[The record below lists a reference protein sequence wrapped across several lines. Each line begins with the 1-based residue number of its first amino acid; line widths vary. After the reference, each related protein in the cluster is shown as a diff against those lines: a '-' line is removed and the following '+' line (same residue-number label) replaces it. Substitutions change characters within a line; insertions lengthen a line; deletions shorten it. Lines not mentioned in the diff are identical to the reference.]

1 MLFLTLFCMSPLA
14 AQSQGRDAFAVPDGL
29 EDEVRFWRT
38 VFGTYGGNQVIFYD
52 EEHLNVIYE
61 VVDFSGLN
69 SRKNLNSTAKR
80 AARQAEINRTQR
92 KIANALRT
100 IASGAKASALTDE
113 QRYYQ
118 KLFEG
123 SSDPNRFRAAAG
135 RIRVQ
140 VGQKDNLRRAIT
152 KAAPWM
158 GDIEAIFEKNG
169 VPKELTALM
178 FIESMFNPRAIS
190 DVGASGVWQFMPETG
205 RSYVSMNDFWDDRND
220 TINAS
225 LGAARFL
232 KDLHNQTGDWP
243 LAINAYNSG
252 LGRINSAVRQLGTK
266 KIATIVHR
274 FKGPGYGFYS
284 RNYVAEFY
292 AVVGLYR
299 NREDFFGAQ
308 TESDDRQYDIVQT
321 ADFVVLP
328 KIIDR
333 FGISLNDLRRLNTAL
348 SEKVLTGQLPL
359 PPHYPLKVPRGT
371 GYYLAVVVGS
381 LAPDKKWTVP

>member
-1 MLFLTLFCMSPLA
+1 MKRILFLFFMVMVPLSSA
-14 AQSQGRDAFAVPDGL
+14 SVLSQGRDAFAVPDGL
-29 EDEVRFWRT
+29 EDEVRFWRA

-61 VVDFSGLN
+61 VVSFSG
-69 SRKNLNSTAKR
+69 TKR
-80 AARQAEINRTQR
+80 ATRQEEISRTQR
-92 KIANALRT
+92 KIADSLRALS
-100 IASGAKASALTDE
+100 SGAKDAVLTDE

-123 SSDPNRFRAAAG
+123 SSDPNRFRDAAN

-140 VGQKDNLRRAIT
+140 VGQRDNLKRAIT
-152 KAAPWM
+152 KASPWM

-169 VPKELTALM
+169 APKELMALM

-205 RSYVSMNDFWDDRND
+205 RSYVSMNAFWDDRND
-220 TINAS
+220 TLNATS
-225 LGAARFL
+225 GAARFL
-232 KDLHNQTGDWP
+232 RDLYNQTGDWP

-252 LGRINSAVRQLGTK
+252 LGRINAAVRKLGTK
-266 KIATIVHR
+266 KIATIVHQ
-274 FKGPGYGFYS
+274 FKDPGYGFYS

-299 NREDFFGAQ
+299 NRAEFFGPQ
-308 TESDDRQYDIVQT
+308 SESDDRQYDIVQT
-321 ADFVVLP
+321 ADFVLLP
-328 KIIDR
+328 KIADR
-333 FGISLNDLRRLNTAL
+333 FGIELDVLRKLNTAL
-348 SEKVLTGQLPL
+348 TEKVLTGELPL